1 MEVSDQPHAP
11 AASFPPSPLP
21 IEQETGWDLEPVC
34 TVWRKVQ
41 SLAPAR
47 IWISD
52 CPAGSL

>member
-47 IWISD
+47 I
-52 CPAGSL
+52 